1 MKSGDSWA
9 AISKLHFGDDRYAD
23 ALKGYN
29 QNASLA
35 QLQRAEV
42 PPIHVLRKNYATLIG
57 RPVEKGNEWGS
68 ITPSSGT
75 LTSNEP
81 KRSVTGNGYK
91 MYSVPAGGRTLKEIA
106 ADAFGDEG
114 LWGMV
119 WDTNPKLVP
128 DKTIPEGTKIYLA
141 SRSKIGD

>member
-1 MKSGDSWA
+1 MTGADPY
-9 AISKLHFGDDRYAD
+9 LPGHGDDRYAD

-57 RPVEKGNEWGS
+57 RPIEKTNEWGA
-68 ITPSSGT
+68 IAPSSAT

-114 LWGMV
+114 LWGIV

-128 DKTIPEGTKIYLA
+128 DKTIPEGTKVYLA
-141 SRSKIGD
+141 SRSKIGE